1 MVTASIPERMM
12 PGIQRYINDGI
23 IPGDFLQAVI
33 CNNLR
38 EAVGR
43 ADDENLQNLP
53 AFVMYFHNEAPGACW
68 GSKDKMEAWANMKV
82 KEG

>member
-12 PGIQRYINDGI
+12 DGIQRYINDGI

-43 ADDENLQNLP
+43 ADDENLVNLP
-53 AFVMYFHNEAPGACW
+53 AFVMYFYNEAPGLCW
-68 GSKDKMEAWANMKV
+68 GSKDKMDAWAESKMN
-82 KEG
+82 